1 MKNIV
6 LLGFMGTGKTTV
18 AKELSRR
25 LKKEYV
31 EIDDL
36 IEKDQKDT
44 IENIFKN
51 KGETYFR
58 QVEKNIT
65 KKISQKEDLVISTG
79 GGVVL
84 DEENI
89 KNLKK
94 NGILICLEANP
105 KVILERVKKETQRPL
120 LKVKNPKQRIK
131 ELLEKRRPFYQKADF
146 YIDTSNLSIQEVA
159 DKIVEIYL
167 KIEK

>member
-6 LLGFMGTGKTTV
+6 LLGFMGTGKTAV

-51 KGETYFR
+51 KGEAYFR

-65 KKISQKEDLVISTG
+65 REISQKKDVVISTG

-89 KNLKK
+89 KNLEK
-94 NGILICLEANP
+94 NGILICLEASP
-105 KVILERVKKETQRPL
+105 KVIFERIKKGTHRPL
-120 LKVKNPKQRIK
+120 LKVENPMKRIK
-131 ELLEKRRPFYQKADF
+131 ELLEKRKPYYQK
-146 YIDTSNLSIQEVA
+146 IDRHINTSHLSVKQVVN
-159 DKIVEIYL
+159 KIIEIL
-167 KIEK
+167 KKEK